1 MNQITKEAIEAA
13 ADAYWGRDVL
23 HGSTALDQMRIAL
36 EAALPFLPIA
46 VEGKVK
52 ALEWVEGAPGTYT
65 EIAESPF
72 GHYSVW
78 EINGTACWSPWK
90 AGSGSIV
97 DGGLA
102 GAKAAAQS
110 DYQTRILSALDAGGE

>member
-1 MNQITKEAIEAA
+1 MSKETTDMEYPSPQTHLRGLIK
-13 ADAYWGRDVL
+13 
-23 HGSTALDQMRIAL
+23 
-36 EAALPFLPIA
+36 P
-46 VEGKVK
+46 
-52 ALEWVEGAPGTYT
+52 LEWVDGAPGSYT

-97 DGGLA
+97 DGGIE
-102 GAKAAAQS
+102 GAKAAAQADFES
-110 DYQTRILSALDAGGE
+110 RILSALITEGQP